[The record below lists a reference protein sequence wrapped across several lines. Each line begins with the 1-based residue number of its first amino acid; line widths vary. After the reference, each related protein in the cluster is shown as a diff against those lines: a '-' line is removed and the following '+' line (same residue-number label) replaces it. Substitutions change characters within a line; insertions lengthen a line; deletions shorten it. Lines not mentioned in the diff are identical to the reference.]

1 MPTIA
6 LLPNKEGLPS
16 CKSTLNKQKTSL
28 LTLITIA
35 SMSRQP
41 KERCSCLKTPSPSIR
56 ERLTQ
61 YLQDKSTEMTFNR
74 ETDCGLSISRNETNF
89 KTTFIWVFGL
99 CA

>member
-16 CKSTLNKQKTSL
+16 CKSTLNKQKNV
-28 LTLITIA
+28 IA
-35 SMSRQP
+35 DAHYFTSMSRQP

-61 YLQDKSTEMTFNR
+61 YLRDKSTEMTFNR
-74 ETDCGLSISRNETNF
+74 ETDCILSISRNKTNF
-89 KTTFIWVFGL
+89 KTTFICVFGL